1 MLTLTQKSH
10 CLTTSLLYLVSFYH
24 DISVSINVATRSLYL
39 DSYPENSLWGKNAHG
54 LFIFPQVQTTVND
67 WHLWWYKAFFFRRGL
82 PKAPNQAPGCSTQ
95 WAAACHCAS
104 WFLLCLA
111 PSLVPLNKSP
121 THLPLRTPTSDKTH
135 VLWFWV
141 QWFLHYRILPDQRK
155 ADNTWF

>member
-67 WHLWWYKAFFFRRGL
+67 
-82 PKAPNQAPGCSTQ
+82 
-95 WAAACHCAS
+95 
-104 WFLLCLA
+104 
-111 PSLVPLNKSP
+111 
-121 THLPLRTPTSDKTH
+121 
-135 VLWFWV
+135 
-141 QWFLHYRILPDQRK
+141 
-155 ADNTWF
+155 

>member
-1 MLTLTQKSH
+1 MHFVVATSSWENTRQWMSLEPTTAFYSSSLKGTNQRIKMLTLTQKSH

-39 DSYPENSLWGKNAHG
+39 DSYPENSLWGKNVHG

-95 WAAACHCAS
+95 SVGCS
-104 WFLLCLA
+104 MSLCI
-111 PSLVPLNKSP
+111 LVPA
-121 THLPLRTPTSDKTH
+121 LPGSLTCSS
-135 VLWFWV
+135 
-141 QWFLHYRILPDQRK
+141 
-155 ADNTWF
+155 